1 MAGHGVAGAKVP
13 DWRIA
18 MTEMTDMAKAW
29 SAVVAEKNAEIARL
43 RAQRDNREML
53 FEMAKKDVEKLIA
66 QRDQLLAALKFYAD
80 EENWREEGSV
90 LHFGSQVRA
99 DEGEIA
105 RDAIAAVEEKP

>member
-105 RDAIAAVEEKP
+105 RAALAVVEERP